1 MTTIKQATRNQ
12 KEIAIITQEMKNP
25 IFSSFATTMNNYHR
39 GYDSGRTM
47 KDSNV
52 RWDCSELSANIM
64 QDSIKNMRNTGVQWK
79 TDLNSLSK
87 AFEIGSTT
95 WNQKP
100 ALDNM
105 KIPAITGKSNIMHS
119 ELKPGMVIYMTYPS
133 RGKNKGWEGHV
144 ATVTRNPETGELMIA
159 ESFGNKK
166 GVNGVVHRPVNE
178 FFTKGYAVNHAKCK
192 MSLYDPFYKDRETL
206 DKMDQKAQLI
216 SKHYDEAVQ
225 AYNKHGGAYHKV
237 GLNQKQQRT
246 EFIKNY
252 LENKIEG
259 NDKSLQLQVTQNG
272 NGIGILNLAT
282 LEKINN
288 ASLSYSNSA
297 SFDLASINKNNTL
310 IQALASYKPNENYG
324 TQQQLDERLLDRP
337 STPKLQMT

>member
-1 MTTIKQATRNQ
+1 MTTIKQAS
-12 KEIAIITQEMKNP
+12 ITQEMKNP

-47 KDSNV
+47 KDSHV

-64 QDSIKNMRNTGVQWK
+64 QDSIKNMRNTGIQWK

-95 WNQKP
+95 WNQRP
-100 ALDNM
+100 SLDNM
-105 KIPAITGKSNIMHS
+105 KIPAITGKSNIMNS

-166 GVNGVVHRPVNE
+166 GINGVVHRPVNE

-206 DKMDQKAQLI
+206 DRMDQKAQLI

-225 AYNKHGGAYHKV
+225 AYNKHGSDYHKV
-237 GLNQKQQRT
+237 GLNQKHQRT

-259 NDKSLQLQVTQNG
+259 NDKSLQLQVSQ
-272 NGIGILNLAT
+272 NGIGILNVAA
-282 LEKINN
+282 LEKRNN
-288 ASLSYSNSA
+288 GLHSYSA
-297 SFDLASINKNNTL
+297 SFDLASISKNNTL
-310 IQALASYKPNENYG
+310 IQTLSSYKPNENYG
-324 TQQQLDERLLDRP
+324 PQQQQLDERLLDRP